1 MKHFSIEAKEDL
13 AQARAHAL
21 DLEDLK
27 IILGNPSGM
36 RFFARLL
43 LRLGVG
49 SSQWGEGISIYRN
62 VALRDA
68 AEEILQDIAEAD
80 ENLYNDLQSNI
91 RIRRSCGNA

>member
-1 MKHFSIEAKEDL
+1 MRHFDLDTKED
-13 AQARAHAL
+13 AVQAKAHAQ

-68 AEEILQDIAEAD
+68 AEDILQDIAEAD
-80 ENLYNDLQSNI
+80 ETLFNDLQSKM
-91 RIRRSCGNA
+91 RILRSYEDA